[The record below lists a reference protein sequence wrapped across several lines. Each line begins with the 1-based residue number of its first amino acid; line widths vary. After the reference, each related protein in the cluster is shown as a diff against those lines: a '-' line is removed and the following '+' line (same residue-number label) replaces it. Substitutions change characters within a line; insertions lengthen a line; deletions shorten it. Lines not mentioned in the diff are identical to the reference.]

1 MNRVFK
7 KELIDED
14 EILFN
19 EMTDASV
26 TTDDNV
32 LAEVFDYKN
41 YFIIF

>member
-26 TTDDNV
+26 TADDNV
-32 LAEVFDYKN
+32 LAEV
-41 YFIIF
+41 